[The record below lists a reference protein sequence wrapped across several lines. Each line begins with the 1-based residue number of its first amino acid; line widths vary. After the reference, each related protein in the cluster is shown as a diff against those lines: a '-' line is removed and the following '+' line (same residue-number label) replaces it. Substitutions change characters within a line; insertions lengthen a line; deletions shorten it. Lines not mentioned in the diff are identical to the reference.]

1 MAAYTTAS
9 SEDVN
14 VKSQLAVINNAM
26 QEIAKKKKG
35 KGADNL
41 TIEDFT
47 KLYETIVKENVGM
60 HNYFNHSLGETNH
73 KLEAESEL
81 KALKEAHKSQGDEL
95 IKVKKELVSTK
106 IELERSQQIAN
117 RDTFKLCGVKE
128 PTLRPG
134 QKYEDT
140 QDTIIKALETAN
152 VPIKKEEISAA
163 YRVPGK
169 PEGPKNLLI
178 KCSLQDVK
186 DRVMRNKK
194 VLRAC
199 EDFQKEYPDAFIV
212 EQLTPLRSKVAYMLR
227 QDDKIAKTWTING
240 RIKYILAGA
249 ADNEKPKTID
259 SLTQLKLVPGWDEE
273 KIEKLVFGQLQ

>member
-1 MAAYTTAS
+1 M
-9 SEDVN
+9 
-14 VKSQLAVINNAM
+14 
-26 QEIAKKKKG
+26 
-35 KGADNL
+35 
-41 TIEDFT
+41 
-47 KLYETIVKENVGM
+47 
-60 HNYFNHSLGETNH
+60 
-73 KLEAESEL
+73 
-81 KALKEAHKSQGDEL
+81 
-95 IKVKKELVSTK
+95 
-106 IELERSQQIAN
+106 
-117 RDTFKLCGVKE
+117 
-128 PTLRPG
+128 RPG